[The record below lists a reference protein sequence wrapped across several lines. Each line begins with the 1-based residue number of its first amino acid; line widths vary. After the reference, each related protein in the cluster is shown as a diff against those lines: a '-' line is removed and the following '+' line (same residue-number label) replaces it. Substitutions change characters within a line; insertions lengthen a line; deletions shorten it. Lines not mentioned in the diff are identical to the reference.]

1 MLKNNLTALIVDD
14 EKRITFELQEF
25 FEINDYN
32 TLRAHSIAEEK
43 EILQKNH
50 IDILIQDIRL
60 SDGSGLDIL
69 VEVKKLFPEID
80 VIMISGHG
88 DMDTVIEAMR
98 LGATDYLKKPFTH
111 NDLIISLE
119 RINSSK
125 RNKEKLATLTDQK
138 AYILDNIAEKYAKNI
153 VSESENS
160 QKMLSEAV
168 KISAFDSVN
177 VLLKGETGT
186 GKEVLAHF
194 IHNIS
199 NRKDNLIINVNCSA
213 IPDTMFESEF
223 FGYEKGAFT
232 GAEKT
237 KKGFFELANN
247 GSLFLDEIGDMPYPV
262 QSKLLRAIESQE
274 FYPLGS
280 QQPVK
285 VNVRIISATNR
296 DLEKMIKN
304 NEFRG
309 DLFHRLNGFTLSL
322 PPLKDR
328 REDIPLLIN
337 NFVRRFS
344 RENKKT
350 LPNIVPEVYDELSKL
365 AYEGNIRQLKNLVE
379 RAMIFCEN
387 NTLTLENFG
396 LERNK
401 NNDKI
406 LGPQDNLNLDY
417 NEKLLILEALA
428 RSNNNQS
435 KAAIL
440 LGISRHALIRRL
452 EKFEINSN
460 ALTE

>member
-1 MLKNNLTALIVDD
+1 MNKFNQTALIVDD

-25 FEINDYN
+25 FEINEYN

-43 EILQKNH
+43 QIIADNH

-69 VEVKKLFPEID
+69 VEVKEKHPDIE

-111 NDLIISLE
+111 NDLLIALE

-125 RNKEKLATLTDQK
+125 QNKEKLARLSDQK
-138 AYILDNIAEKYAKNI
+138 AYILDNITEAYAKNI
-153 VSESENS
+153 VSNS
-160 QKMLSEAV
+160 KTSQTMLTEAS
-168 KISAFDSVN
+168 KISKFDSVN

-194 IHNIS
+194 IHNVS
-199 NRKDNLIINVNCSA
+199 ARKDNLIVNVNCSA
-213 IPDTMFESEF
+213 IPDSMFESEF

-232 GAEKT
+232 GAEKS
-237 KKGFFELANN
+237 KKGFFGLANK
-247 GSLFLDEIGDMPYPV
+247 GTLFLDEIGDMSFNV

-280 QQPVK
+280 QKPVK
-285 VNVRIISATNR
+285 VDVRLISATNR
-296 DLEKMIKN
+296 DLEAMIQTN
-304 NEFRG
+304 DFRG
-309 DLFHRLNGFTLSL
+309 DLYHRLNGFTLAL
-322 PPLKDR
+322 PPLHQR
-328 REDIPLLIN
+328 RDDIPKLVD
-337 NFVRRFS
+337 NFVQRFAK
-344 RENKKT
+344 ENKKT
-350 LPNIVPEVYDELSKL
+350 LPQIAENVYEKL
-365 AYEGNIRQLKNLVE
+365 ASLTYEGNIRELKNLVE

-387 NTLTLENFG
+387 DILTLKSFG
-396 LERNK
+396 FDEDDK
-401 NNDKI
+401 NTSHLQDKI
-406 LGPQDNLNLDY
+406 DLNLDS
-417 NEKLLILEALA
+417 NEKELILEALR

-452 EKFEINSN
+452 EKFDLN
-460 ALTE
+460 